1 VPDRSP
7 VGSHKEESAMS
18 RVVLVPLDG
27 SKRAEAALPWAALVA
42 RTQGLPLVLLQVVTP
57 SYLVTPGFDG
67 SLAYLSAETYEKL
80 DQAEGA
86 TAVAYLAEVQARLAA
101 EGVTADT
108 LTRRGAPADAILD
121 VADERGA
128 ATIVLTTHGRGGLT
142 RLVLGSVAERIVAQA
157 TVPLL
162 LVRATD
168 DSPRGVA
175 ALDRVLVPLDG
186 SALAER
192 ALDLA
197 AAIAP
202 RDVPRVLVRV
212 VPPVEHAMP
221 GVGAM
226 GTYVDTEATERATT
240 AADVYLD
247 GVRQQLCAGN
257 YTVQTAVRTGQPAAE
272 ILAATREADASLI
285 ILSTHGRTGARR
297 WLLGSVAD
305 AVVRGADTPVL
316 LVSARALA
324 ARARSPFAVRD
335 LMTRDLA
342 VLRADEPLTT
352 ALRKLLRHRVS
363 GAPVV
368 DGAGKL
374 VGVLSEHDLLAWDQG
389 MLDLLAGDPGMPPAD
404 YRRRVAMAR
413 VGDVMSRSPV
423 TVDEDTPL
431 DAAMR
436 TLVHHAMRR
445 LPVVRDGQLVGILTR
460 ADVLR
465 ALAAHLEAVAEEP
478 PIGATAA
485 HTR

>member
-1 VPDRSP
+1 
-7 VGSHKEESAMS
+7 MS
-18 RVVLVPLDG
+18 RILLVPLDG
-27 SKRAEAALPWAALVA
+27 SEQAEAALPWAALLA
-42 RTQGLPLVLLQVVTP
+42 RTQSLPLVLLQVVEP
-57 SYLVTPGFDG
+57 VYLVAPGLDG
-67 SLAYLSAETYEKL
+67 TLPYLSPETYQKIE
-80 DQAEGA
+80 QSEHTAAA
-86 TAVAYLAEVQARLAA
+86 TYLAAVQARLAA
-101 EGVTADT
+101 EGLTADT
-108 LTRRGAPADAILD
+108 ITRKGPAADTILD

-128 ATIVLTTHGRGGLT
+128 AFIVLATHARGGLT
-142 RLVLGSVAERIVAQA
+142 RVVLGSVAERIVAQA
-157 TVPLL
+157 TIPLL
-162 LVRATD
+162 LVHATEEAVPRA
-168 DSPRGVA
+168 VA
-175 ALDRVLVPLDG
+175 LRRLLVPLDG

-202 RDVPRVLVRV
+202 PDVPRVLVRV
-212 VPPVEHAMP
+212 VPSVEHAMP
-221 GVGAM
+221 GVGAV
-226 GTYVDTEATERATT
+226 GTYVDVEATERAAA

-247 GVRQQLCAGN
+247 EVRQRLRAGQVD
-257 YTVQTAVRTGQPAAE
+257 VQTAVRRGQPAAE
-272 ILAATREADASLI
+272 ILAAARETEASLI
-285 ILSTHGRTGARR
+285 VLSTHGRTGPRR

-316 LVSARALA
+316 LVSARALV
-324 ARARSPFAVRD
+324 ARAQSPFAVRD

-389 MLDLLAGDPGMPPAD
+389 LLDLLAGDPGMSSPE

-413 VGDVMSRSPV
+413 VSDVMSRSPV

-436 TLVHHAMRR
+436 TLVRHAMRR

-465 ALAAHLEAVAEEP
+465 ALAAQLEVAAEAP
-478 PIGATAA
+478 TAA
-485 HTR
+485 PTVHPE